1 MVHAMMAPSTPV
13 SVPNRR
19 GSRNTPDPIIDPT
32 TMAVRVGRLTLS
44 LDFSVEDSA

>member
-1 MVHAMMAPSTPV
+1 MVHAMIAPSTPV

-32 TMAVRVGRLTLS
+32 TIAVSVGRLT
-44 LDFSVEDSA
+44 F